1 MKELNTNDKE
11 IKKYMINQY
20 DIEIILDEF
29 IAIINGKYQI
39 TNFFSM
45 YKNQTYIQILKPK
58 LHYYKYNEK
67 EIVESGKLW
76 ELKIGYYK
84 ITRKV

>member
-29 IAIINGKYQI
+29 IAIINVKYQI

-45 YKNQTYIQILKPK
+45 YKNQTYIK
-58 LHYYKYNEK
+58 
-67 EIVESGKLW
+67 
-76 ELKIGYYK
+76 
-84 ITRKV
+84 T